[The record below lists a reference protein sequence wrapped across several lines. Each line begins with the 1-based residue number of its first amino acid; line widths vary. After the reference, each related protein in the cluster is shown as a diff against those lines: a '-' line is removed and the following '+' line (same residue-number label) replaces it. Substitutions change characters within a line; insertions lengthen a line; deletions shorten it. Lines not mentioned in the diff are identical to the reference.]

1 MTKIDLND
9 VTGTRP
15 ELRKRIHDVF
25 SAEQP
30 GTGKG
35 EKASRYL
42 YFVERLADGRR
53 IFLKR
58 PTWLNKGVDFMVCV
72 EHTHFRQ
79 GRYSDMA
86 RFSDIINDLALKKD
100 DAPRVYSRAKSLIR
114 KVYHCHELN
123 DTEYRGLNFP
133 NGHSIELMLKL
144 LKWLFIE
151 QDVTYWN
158 YSGRAKLYDGLKD
171 SGLV

>member
-1 MTKIDLND
+1 
-9 VTGTRP
+9 
-15 ELRKRIHDVF
+15 
-25 SAEQP
+25 
-30 GTGKG
+30 
-35 EKASRYL
+35 
-42 YFVERLADGRR
+42 
-53 IFLKR
+53 
-58 PTWLNKGVDFMVCV
+58 MVCV